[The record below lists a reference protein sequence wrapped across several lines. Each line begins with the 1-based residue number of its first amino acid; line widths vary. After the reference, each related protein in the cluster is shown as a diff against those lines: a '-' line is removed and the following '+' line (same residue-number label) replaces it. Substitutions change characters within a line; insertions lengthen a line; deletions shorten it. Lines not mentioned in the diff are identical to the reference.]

1 MITNFENYT
10 FELNNYE
17 KDILLPKIIQ
27 GLCVR
32 HGKNKAISN
41 KQACN
46 KMRQMGLKISPARFR
61 KIIQYIRLN
70 GLIQNLL
77 ASSKGYYISTNKI
90 EREKYIN
97 SLNERIN
104 SLQNTMYALTYQNE
118 NSKSC

>member
-27 GLCVR
+27 GLSVR
-32 HGKNKAISN
+32 HGKAKAISN

-46 KMRQMGLKISPARFR
+46 KMRQMGLKINPARFR
-61 KIIQYIRLN
+61 KVIQYIRLN
-70 GLIQNLL
+70 GLIQNLI

-90 EREKYIN
+90 EREKYID